1 MSRQGLPGLAVLL
14 LLVTRLPAGHPAPPA
29 GTLALR
35 SGLGSSPSCRLSQ
48 AESELRCR
56 VPGGKLCSDRGRC
69 ECGVCI
75 CQVTEAGKYY
85 GPLCECHDW
94 VCEVYDGKVCA
105 GHGKCDCGKCKCD
118 EGWYGE
124 ACQYPTTC
132 NLTRKKS
139 NEMCKNSQDIIC
151 SGAGT
156 CQCGRCKCAI
166 SEGNGLVYGKFCE
179 CDDRECIDDETEE
192 ICSGHG
198 KCYCGNCYCEAGWHG
213 DKCEFQCDITP
224 WEIKKRCTSP
234 DGKICSNRGSS
245 PSVMSPYCESIN
257 NQAHVYVGNAH
268 AMMWTQLVTG
278 VIFMEILVSVMK
290 ETAKR
295 CMIDIL
301 MTSVQVMDS
310 VIVEGVTVKKDGL
323 GRSVNIHVL
332 VHCQLRKV
340 LRNAKEILIYLALEE
355 GDVNV
360 ANALVSLQ
368 ETTEFMA
375 KTVNVMIDSVKMQ
388 TAMSVGFLHMK
399 CTEIKIN
406 KHRCLTNHSVL
417 FLTPLFL
424 LLAAGAL
431 EIEGR
436 QATRI
441 QDNRKDQFEID
452 SIMLLTPLILI
463 CSLDHY
469 SLNCHGICSCG
480 RCICQDGWFGKMCQ
494 HSRKCNMT
502 EEESR
507 SLCESADGILCS
519 GKGSCHCGKCI
530 CSPQEWYISG
540 DFCECDDRDCD
551 KHDGLI
557 CTGNGVCNCGNCEC
571 WEGWNGNACEIWL
584 GREYP

>member
-1 MSRQGLPGLAVLL
+1 MCTRGLPGLA
-14 LLVTRLPAGHPAPPA
+14 LLVVAITSLPGLRPAAPPS
-29 GTLALR
+29 LR
-35 SGLGSSPSCRLSQ
+35 SALGSPAACHLSR
-48 AESELRCR
+48 AEAELRCR
-56 VPGGKLCSDRGRC
+56 VPGGQLCSGRGRC
-69 ECGVCI
+69 NCGVCI

-94 VCEVYDGKVCA
+94 VCETYDGKICA

-124 ACQYPTTC
+124 ACQYPTSC

-156 CQCGRCKCAI
+156 CQCGRCKCAN

-192 ICSGHG
+192 ICTGHG

-234 DGKICSNRGSS
+234 DGKICSNRGTCVCGECTCHDVDPTGDWGDIHGDTCECDERNCKAVYDRYSDDFCS
-245 PSVMSPYCESIN
+245 GHGQCNCGRCDCKEGWTGKKCEHPRSCPLSAEESAKKCQGNSNLPCSGRGKCECGQCTCFPPGDNRVHGKNCECDDRQCES
-257 NQAHVYVGNAH
+257 A
-268 AMMWTQLVTG
+268 
-278 VIFMEILVSVMK
+278 
-290 ETAKR
+290 
-295 CMIDIL
+295 
-301 MTSVQVMDS
+301 
-310 VIVEGVTVKKDGL
+310 DGEVC
-323 GRSVNIHVL
+323 G
-332 VHCQLRKV
+332 
-340 LRNAKEILIYLALEE
+340 
-355 GDVNV
+355 G
-360 ANALVSLQ
+360 
-368 ETTEFMA
+368 
-375 KTVNVMIDSVKMQ
+375 
-388 TAMSVGFLHMK
+388 
-399 CTEIKIN
+399 
-406 KHRCLTNHSVL
+406 
-417 FLTPLFL
+417 
-424 LLAAGAL
+424 
-431 EIEGR
+431 
-436 QATRI
+436 
-441 QDNRKDQFEID
+441 
-452 SIMLLTPLILI
+452 
-463 CSLDHY
+463 
-469 SLNCHGICSCG
+469 HGICSCG
-480 RCICQDGWFGKMCQ
+480 RCICQNGWFGKLCQ

-507 SLCESADGILCS
+507 SLCESEDGVLCS

-584 GREYP
+584 GTEYP